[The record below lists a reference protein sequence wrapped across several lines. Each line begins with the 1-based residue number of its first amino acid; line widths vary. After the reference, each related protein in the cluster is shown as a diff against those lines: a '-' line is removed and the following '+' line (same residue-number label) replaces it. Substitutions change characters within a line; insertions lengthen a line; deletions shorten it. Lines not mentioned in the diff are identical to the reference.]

1 MRRIRFLLFIA
12 VAAVAGAVAGRIAAE
27 VRRQQEAGEP
37 IDISLS
43 DMKFRAQDVV
53 PGLVA
58 AARVRDTPWSWLHIP
73 SWLAAFGV
81 NFGVGAV
88 GGDLSRIR
96 EMAERAAFSFAG
108 IELPHDEDD
117 DDGDVEVAAV
127 YSVVTDAPAP
137 ARPAGVPAAS
147 NPAPAAPAS
156 PPPPYTSTNGGGSVT
171 WTAPAPERREDAPT
185 GFTAFND

>member
-1 MRRIRFLLFIA
+1 MGRIRFLLFIA
-12 VAAVAGAVAGRIAAE
+12 VAAIAGAVAGRVAAE

-37 IDISLS
+37 LNLSLS
-43 DMKFRAQDVV
+43 DVKIRVQDVV

-96 EMAERAAFSFAG
+96 EMAERAAFGFAG
-108 IELPHDEDD
+108 IEIPRDEDD
-117 DDGDVEVAAV
+117 APDEPAHVTSV
-127 YSVVTDAPAP
+127 YSVVTDEVVTDDVVTDEPAP
-137 ARPAGVPAAS
+137 SAGASAAPSAPTPPPAAS
-147 NPAPAAPAS
+147 TA
-156 PPPPYTSTNGGGSVT
+156 TSAGGGSVT
-171 WTAPAPERREDAPT
+171 WTSPAAERQIGRAHV
-185 GFTAFND
+185 

>member
-1 MRRIRFLLFIA
+1 MARIRFLLFIA
-12 VAAVAGAVAGRIAAE
+12 LAAVAGAVLGRVAAE

-37 IDISLS
+37 VDVSLETV
-43 DMKFRAQDVV
+43 KIRVQDVV

-81 NFGVGAV
+81 NLGVGAV

-96 EMAERAAFSFAG
+96 EMAERAAFGFAG
-108 IELPHDEDD
+108 LEFPSDEDD
-117 DDGDVEVAAV
+117 RADADVEVASV
-127 YSVVTDAPAP
+127 YSVVTDDGPAP
-137 ARPAGVPAAS
+137 GAS
-147 NPAPAAPAS
+147 AAPEAPSAPPSTSSYAPPAS
-156 PPPPYTSTNGGGSVT
+156 SGGGSVT
-171 WTAPAPERREDAPT
+171 WTAPAPERREDAPS

>member
-1 MRRIRFLLFIA
+1 MMGRIRFLLFIA
-12 VAAVAGAVAGRIAAE
+12 IAAIVGAVAGRVAAE

-37 IDISLS
+37 IDISLN
-43 DMKFRAQDVV
+43 DVKVRIQDLV

-73 SWLAAFGV
+73 SWMAAFGV

-108 IELPHDEDD
+108 IEIDLDHFDEDAD
-117 DDGDVEVAAV
+117 DDHDGEVDAERAHETAPDVMPPSGATPFAPRNGSG
-127 YSVVTDAPAP
+127 SVTRTSPGPAERRDAPA
-137 ARPAGVPAAS
+137 
-147 NPAPAAPAS
+147 
-156 PPPPYTSTNGGGSVT
+156 
-171 WTAPAPERREDAPT
+171 D
-185 GFTAFND
+185 FTAFSE